1 MSTTTDTIIS
11 HVIDSPIGPLTAYA
25 SDAGLV
31 AISWAEDPTVDGKY
45 VDVEDG
51 MNDALAAAESQL
63 DEYFAGTRT
72 EFDLPLDLRGT
83 EFQVQAW
90 RALAEIPFGQ
100 TTSYGKQAQRIGRPK
115 AVRAIGAANGK
126 NPVPIVLP
134 CHRVVGA
141 NGSLTG
147 FAGGLEIKRFLLDLE
162 SGGSAD
168 GDAPT
173 GRLF

>member
-1 MSTTTDTIIS
+1 MSTDTITS
-11 HVIDSPIGPLTAYA
+11 HVIDSPIGPLTAFA
-25 SDAGLV
+25 SDKGLV
-31 AISWAEDPTVDGKY
+31 AISWADDPTVDGKY
-45 VDVEDG
+45 DDATDG
-51 MNDALAAAESQL
+51 MNDVLAAAEEQL
-63 DEYFAGTRT
+63 DEYFAGDRT
-72 EFDLPLDLRGT
+72 EFELPLDLRGT

-90 RALAEIPFGQ
+90 KALADIPFGQ
-100 TTSYGKQAQRIGRPK
+100 TTSYGKQARNIGRPK

-141 NGSLTG
+141 NGALTG
-147 FAGGLEIKRFLLDLE
+147 FAGGLEVKRFLLDLE

-168 GDAPT
+168 GEAPT

>member
-1 MSTTTDTIIS
+1 MSTSTITS
-11 HVIDSPIGPLTAYA
+11 HVIDSPIGPLTAFA
-25 SDAGLV
+25 SDKGLV
-31 AISWAEDPTVDGKY
+31 AISWADDPTVNGKY
-45 VDVEDG
+45 DDATDG
-51 MNDALAAAESQL
+51 MNDVLASTEEQL
-63 DEYFAGTRT
+63 DEYFSGDRT
-72 EFDLPLDLRGT
+72 IFDLPLDLHGT

-90 RALAEIPFGQ
+90 KALAEIPFGE
-100 TTSYGKQAQRIGRPK
+100 TTSYGKQAQKIGRPT

-162 SGGSAD
+162 SGASAD
-168 GDAPT
+168 GNTPA

>member
-1 MSTTTDTIIS
+1 MSTDTITS
-11 HVIDSPIGPLTAYA
+11 HVIDSPIGPLTAFA
-25 SDAGLV
+25 SDRGLV
-31 AISWAEDPTVDGKY
+31 AISWADDPTVDGKY
-45 VDVEDG
+45 DDAADG
-51 MNDALAAAESQL
+51 MNDVLAAAEEQL
-63 DEYFAGTRT
+63 DEYFAGDRT
-72 EFDLPLDLRGT
+72 EFELPLDLRGT

-90 RALAEIPFGQ
+90 NALAEIPFGQ

-126 NPVPIVLP
+126 NPIPIVLP

-141 NGSLTG
+141 NGALTG
-147 FAGGLEIKRFLLDLE
+147 FAGGLEVKRFLLDLE
-162 SGGSAD
+162 SGGSTD